1 MKKMKKFILTFFV
14 AIYTFG
20 MVGMAQNLNSPINN
34 DPNVK
39 IGKLDNGLTY
49 YIRENK
55 KPENRVELRLAVN
68 AGSNQENDDQQG
80 LAHFTEHMAFNGI
93 KGFPGNKVISELQKI
108 GVSFGGGIN
117 AYTSF
122 DETVYMIQM
131 PTENKKHV
139 DMGLNILKGWASGL
153 LFNAKEIESERGV
166 IAEEYRM
173 GLGASDRMRK
183 VWWPVLFKDS
193 RYAERM
199 PIGLI
204 EIINGFEHQTIKD
217 FYKDWYRTDLQA
229 VIVVGDI
236 NAEEIEKMIIKK
248 FSSIKPVKNPRE
260 KLIYPIK
267 ENKEP
272 LVSICTDKEAMG
284 TQVMLVRKHPHN
296 VMKTVADYRNYM
308 ATELYNIMYESRLT
322 ELQQEPNCPF
332 IQAFTGYGDFIGNT
346 DAYVSQ
352 AACKENKINETIET
366 LIREDYRVLNHGFL
380 ESELKRAKED
390 LLNRYEI
397 AAKEVNK
404 TESARFANEYV
415 AHYLHKDPI
424 PGAKRE
430 LSYAQKYLEDITI
443 DEINA
448 LAKEWITDENRV
460 AIIMAPD
467 KEELI
472 MPTEQ
477 EVLSIMNDKELANV
491 SPYID
496 TYKEQEI
503 VEKESLQPGTIV
515 NTKML
520 DEIGAKELTLSNG
533 IKVITKKTDYKN
545 DEILFSARSRG
556 GYSLY
561 EEADL
566 ASAMFAAD
574 LIDRAGIGEL
584 NLSSLLKK
592 MKGKK
597 VGVTPYISALE
608 EGLSGSST
616 PKDLDFFFQYINAF
630 FSAPRYDTAVYHL
643 VINETIEQLKMI
655 KAAPMYQFFG
665 EFFGEITQHDPYQH
679 SILTYSD
686 EFINTA
692 NYERAYNLYKER
704 FANPADFTF
713 IFVGNFDEE
722 IMNELLTTYI
732 ASLPTTSK
740 TEEFRGEIIKGFP
753 DKQVDKDY
761 FAGMEEQSW
770 VGITYNKEYPWN
782 AKNNMIID
790 QIGEALQIEL
800 IETIREKMSGV
811 YSPMLQMGCEK
822 YPTSTYTLL
831 VMFSCS
837 PDNTTKL
844 SDAVFNILKTF
855 QQQGPKAE
863 TLAKVKEQMIL
874 QHQNDYQKNE
884 KWLSY
889 ISGLYYNQEENW
901 LDHVNTYKQRVNE
914 ITNKDIVNF
923 MNQYFD
929 INHFVKM
936 ELYPEAMKN

>member
-1 MKKMKKFILTFFV
+1 MKKIILTFFV
-14 AIYTFG
+14 IALSFG
-20 MVGMAQNLNSPINN
+20 VTVTAQNLNSPINN

-55 KPENRVELRLAVN
+55 KPENRVEFRLAVN

-93 KGFPGNKVISELQKI
+93 KGFPGNKLVSELQKI
-108 GVSFGGGIN
+108 GVSFGRGIN

-122 DETVYMIQM
+122 DETVYMIQI

-139 DMGLNILKGWASGL
+139 DMGLNILKGWASGF
-153 LFNAKEIESERGV
+153 LFTPKEIENERGV

-193 RYAERM
+193 RYADRM

-204 EIINGFEHQTIKD
+204 EIINGFKHQTIKD
-217 FYKDWYRTDLQA
+217 FYHDWYRPDLQA

-236 NAEEIEKMIIKK
+236 NAEEIEKLIIKK
-248 FSSIKPVKNPRE
+248 FSSIKTAKNPRE

-267 ENKEP
+267 ENKEA

-284 TQVMLVRKHPHN
+284 TQVMLVRKHTHN
-296 VMKTVADYRNYM
+296 VMKTIADYKNYM
-308 ATELYNIMYESRLT
+308 ATELYNSMYDSRLN
-322 ELQQEPNCPF
+322 ELQQDANCPF
-332 IQAFTGYGDFIGNT
+332 IQASTGYGDFIGNT

-352 AACKENKINETIET
+352 AACKENKINETIKT
-366 LIREDYRVLNHGFL
+366 LIREDYRVLKYGFL
-380 ESELKRAKED
+380 ETELKRAKEE
-390 LLNRYEI
+390 LLNMYEI

-404 TESARFANEYV
+404 TESANFANEYV

-430 LSYAQKYLEDITI
+430 LVYAQKYLDEITI

-448 LAKEWITDENRV
+448 LAKKWITDENRV
-460 AIIMAPD
+460 AIIMAPE

-472 MPTEQ
+472 IPTEQ
-477 EVLSIMNDKELANV
+477 EILNILNDKDLANV

-496 TYKEQEI
+496 TYKEQEL
-503 VEKESLQPGTIV
+503 VEKESLQVGTIV
-515 NTKML
+515 NTKTL
-520 DEIGAKELTLSNG
+520 DEIGAKEVTLSNG
-533 IKVITKKTDYKN
+533 IKVVLKKTDFKN
-545 DEILFSARSRG
+545 DEILFTAKSRG
-556 GYSLY
+556 GYSLH
-561 EEADL
+561 EESDL

-574 LIDRAGIGEL
+574 MIDRAGIGEL
-584 NLSSLLKK
+584 NFSSLQKK

-597 VGVTPYISALE
+597 VGLTPYISVLE

-616 PKDLDFFFQYINAF
+616 PKDLDFFFQYLHAF
-630 FSAPRYDTAVYHL
+630 FTAPRYDTAVYYL
-643 VINETIEQLKMI
+643 VINETLEQLKMI
-655 KAAPMYQFFG
+655 KTAPMYQFFG
-665 EFFGEITQHDPYQH
+665 ELFNEISQKDPYQYNV
-679 SILTYSD
+679 LTYPD
-686 EFINTA
+686 GFINTA

-713 IFVGNFDEE
+713 VFVGNFDENV
-722 IMNELLTTYI
+722 MNELLTTYI

-740 TEEFRGEIIKGFP
+740 MEEFRGEVVKGFP
-753 DKQVDKDY
+753 DEQIDKDY
-761 FAGMEEQSW
+761 FAGLEEQSW
-770 VGITYNKEYPWN
+770 VGIAYNKEYPWN
-782 AKNNMIID
+782 AKNNMIVD
-790 QIGEALQIEL
+790 QIGEALEIEV

-811 YSPMLQMGCEK
+811 YSPMLQMGSEK
-822 YPTSTYTLL
+822 YPKSSYTLL
-831 VMFSCS
+831 IMFSCS

-844 SDAVFNILKTF
+844 TDAVFDILKTF
-855 QQQGPKAE
+855 QQQGPKNE
-863 TLAKVKEQMIL
+863 TLIKVKEQMLL
-874 QHQNDYQKNE
+874 QHQNDFQTNK
-884 KWLSY
+884 KWLNF
-889 ISGLYYNQEENW
+889 ISQRYYNQEEDLLNQ
-901 LDHVNTYKQRVNE
+901 VNTYEQRVNE

-923 MNQYFD
+923 MKLYFD

-936 ELYPEAMKN
+936 ELYPESMKR